1 MWENIYKYIKIMEY
15 DDEDELLLNVTI
27 GDNIAQNG
35 SQDAMLSRTTLH
47 PSWYVTNV
55 LIVI

>member
-1 MWENIYKYIKIMEY
+1 MEY